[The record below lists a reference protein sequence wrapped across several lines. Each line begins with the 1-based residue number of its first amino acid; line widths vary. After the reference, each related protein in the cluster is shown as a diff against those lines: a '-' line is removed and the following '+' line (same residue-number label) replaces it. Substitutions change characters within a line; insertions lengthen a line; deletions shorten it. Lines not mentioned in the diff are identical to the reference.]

1 MLKSVGLSMG
11 MGLEESLAPKEILW
25 NHRHE
30 LRQEYTLLEGSRV
43 SVYAGA
49 HEFRYLIGHTGLS
62 GV

>member
-1 MLKSVGLSMG
+1 MG